1 MKAEMKKAGYLFGL
15 VSGIFGFVMLFLLI
29 FLYIFTALG
38 LLSAGIIVFPS
49 SLLGMAGLLDII
61 TDVGL
66 PVLCILGV
74 GLLLL
79 GGGMCL
85 GTAVIC
91 PASINRLHSFMK
103 KMEWR
108 KRRLYNEED

>member
-1 MKAEMKKAGYLFGL
+1 MNAEMKKAGYFFRLF
-15 VSGIFGFVMLFLLI
+15 SGIFSFTVLFLLI
-29 FLYIFTALG
+29 FLYIFAALG
-38 LLSAGIIVFPS
+38 ILSAGIIVFPS
-49 SLLGMAGLLDII
+49 SLLGMMGALDII

-66 PVLCILGV
+66 PVLCVFGA

-91 PASINRLHSFMK
+91 PASVNGLHSFIK
-103 KMEWR
+103 SMEWR
-108 KRRLYNEED
+108 KRRLYDEED